1 VVNIRVVH
9 MVISRGLIERYDC
22 KRLMLLIGVVYG
34 ISDELEAGVNISV
47 GYTVTLI
54 GDDESWEQ

>member
-1 VVNIRVVH
+1 